1 MVLVALWGTGAA
13 AQAPTTGLF
22 TMPAVK
28 TASPPHIDGVIDAD
42 EWRDAARV
50 ADFIQ
55 FEPNRGEPA
64 ELETQVLVL
73 YDDAQLY
80 VAFRAYDPEPLMS

>member
-1 MVLVALWGTGAA
+1 MGNRREHAGADHQSLHDA
-13 AQAPTTGLF
+13 GHQDGRPPPT
-22 TMPAVK
+22 
-28 TASPPHIDGVIDAD
+28 IDGVIDVD

-55 FEPNRGEPA
+55 FQPNRGEPA
-64 ELETQVLVL
+64 ELETEVFVL

-80 VAFRAYDPEPLMS
+80 VAFRAYDPEPLIG